1 MEFLNHPTRHLF
13 FTGKG
18 GVGKTSV
25 ACAVAVW
32 LADQG
37 KRVLLV
43 STDPASNLDEVLGTR
58 LQRQPTPILSIPHLF
73 AMNLDPEQA
82 AADYR
87 EKMIGPYRSLLPA
100 AAITSMEEQLSG
112 SCTLEIAAFDEFS
125 RLLGD
130 ASATA
135 PFDHVLFDTAPT
147 GHTLRLL
154 TLPSAWTGFMEK
166 NSTGTSCLGP
176 LAGLQAQQALYQQT
190 VKALSD
196 EAQTTLVLVTRA
208 EHAAFREAARTS
220 HELQSLGVSNQHLVI
235 NAVFRAT
242 DASDPYATALQSRC
256 DTAVSEM
263 PPALQHL
270 PRTVLPMT
278 VGGLLGAASL
288 RQLVPRRAGEK
299 IPMASESAVPTLS
312 GERTAE
318 LISLP
323 PLSSIMDDLAAPGHG
338 VILAMGKGGVGKTTV
353 AAAVAVA
360 LADRGYDVLLSTT
373 DPAAHIAAAVA
384 GENRANLTVSRI
396 DPAAETAKYSQEVLR
411 TAGAGLDAAGLALL
425 EEDLRSPCTEEIAVF
440 RAFAEA
446 VAQGTRRFVVLDT
459 APTGH
464 TVLLLDSAL
473 AYHREVTRQTSG
485 MPESVEKLLP
495 RLRDPELT
503 RVLIVA
509 LPEATPVHEA
519 AQLQRDLRRAGI
531 EPFAWII
538 NQCFTPL
545 RVSDPL
551 LVQRRMQEARYLAE
565 VTQEYSKRT
574 AMIAWQI
581 TAPVGPSAL
590 RQAMTFGTGTSETH
604 ETNERKIS
612 NQEKFMIHTL
622 HPELQAYVTSRLNE
636 TSFISDERKAE
647 LRQLSDY
654 VTRCRL
660 ENRPARLTFVCTH
673 NSRRSHLTQIWAQIG
688 ASVFGLDHVQTFSG
702 GTEVTACNPRTVAA
716 LQRAGLVITTPD
728 ASVSNPLYSV
738 SWSSNS
744 PPLVCFSKVFNQSP
758 NPVSDYCAI
767 MTCSHADQH
776 CPVAIGC
783 DLRLAIRYEDPKV
796 SDDTPQEAATYDERC
811 RQIARE
817 MLFVMSETRGKDA

>member
-32 LADQG
+32 LSDQG

-196 EAQTTLVLVTRA
+196 AAQTTLVLVTRA

-256 DTAVSEM
+256 DAAISEM

-288 RQLVPRRAGEK
+288 RQLVPRRPGEK
-299 IPMASESAVPTLS
+299 IPMASEPAVPPLS
-312 GERTAE
+312 GEGTAE
-318 LISLP
+318 PISLP

-473 AYHREVTRQTSG
+473 AYHREVTRQASG
-485 MPESVEKLLP
+485 MPEYVEKLLP

-531 EPFAWII
+531 EPFAWVI

-545 RVSDPL
+545 QVSDPL
-551 LVQRRMQEARYLAE
+551 LVQRRLQEAKYIGE
-565 VTQEYSKRT
+565 VVREYSKRT

-581 TAPVGPSAL
+581 SAPVGPFAL
-590 RQAMTFGTGTSETH
+590 RQAMTFGTHT
-604 ETNERKIS
+604 
-612 NQEKFMIHTL
+612 QEQTMIMNAL
-622 HPELQAYVTSRLNE
+622 YPELQSYVTSRLKE
-636 TSFISDERKAE
+636 ASLISEERKAE
-647 LRQLSDY
+647 LHQLSDY
-654 VTRCRL
+654 VKQCRQQ
-660 ENRPARLTFVCTH
+660 NRPARLTFVCTH
-673 NSRRSHLTQIWAQIG
+673 NSRRSHLTQIWAQVG

-728 ASVSNPLYSV
+728 ASVSNPQHSV

-744 PPLVCFSKVFNQSP
+744 APLVCFSKVFNQSP

-817 MLFVMSETRGKDA
+817 MLFAMSMDQANF